1 MSEGG
6 RLISLLCITISSFN
20 KLVRAA
26 GSGTLTTV
34 SRPTDLVQ
42 SLCFLMHIR
51 VFLTLVPPPVQC
63 KCPELTAQ
71 LTSFQQPHRSQ
82 LTADPWP
89 LGSSLIITHLTLLTA
104 LFVIAVMNL

>member
-26 GSGTLTTV
+26 GSGTTV

-42 SLCFLMHIR
+42 SLSFLMHIR
-51 VFLTLVPPPVQC
+51 VFLTLVPPPAQC

-89 LGSSLIITHLTLLTA
+89 RGSSLIITHLTLLTA